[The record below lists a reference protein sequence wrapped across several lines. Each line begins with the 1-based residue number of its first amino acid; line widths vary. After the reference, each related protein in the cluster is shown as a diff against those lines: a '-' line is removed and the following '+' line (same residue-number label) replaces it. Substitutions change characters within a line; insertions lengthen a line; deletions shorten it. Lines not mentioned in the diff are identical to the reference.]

1 MDYITRLC
9 DMLEFVNNTIISET
23 YYNESGKVLIEKKS
37 KLYRNEIDCVKSVLE
52 CNVGNNYD
60 RFLMLKAELEIHKNS
75 SSHDF
80 SLLSFLIAVFSF
92 VTTGVSLVS
101 KTQAAYMAVGEM
113 LLLAVICSLISWSSR
128 TNRSK
133 WRQYIAVVLK
143 EFEKERFNK

>member
-1 MDYITRLC
+1 
-9 DMLEFVNNTIISET
+9 
-23 YYNESGKVLIEKKS
+23 
-37 KLYRNEIDCVKSVLE
+37 
-52 CNVGNNYD
+52 
-60 RFLMLKAELEIHKNS
+60 MLKAELEIHKNS